1 MIKKLWEK
9 VVNFYIYSLFAG
21 PIALVL
27 LMSGDQDYIVNKM
40 GSTDYPLAN
49 LSSYRQK
56 ETIIKI
62 RLRNA
67 ALFVFD

>member
-27 LMSGDQDYIVNKM
+27 LMSGDQDYIVNKILTFYFM
-40 GSTDYPLAN
+40 GAMALA
-49 LSSYRQK
+49 
-56 ETIIKI
+56 IILWPI
-62 RLRNA
+62 L
-67 ALFVFD
+67 ALIGRKKRS

>member
-27 LMSGDQDYIVNKM
+27 LMSGDQDYIVNKILTVYFM
-40 GSTDYPLAN
+40 GALA
-49 LSSYRQK
+49 LAIVLWPILAFIGRKKRS
-56 ETIIKI
+56 
-62 RLRNA
+62 
-67 ALFVFD
+67 

>member
-27 LMSGDQDYIVNKM
+27 LMSGDQDYIVNKILTFYFM
-40 GSTDYPLAN
+40 GAMALA
-49 LSSYRQK
+49 
-56 ETIIKI
+56 IILWPI
-62 RLRNA
+62 L
-67 ALFVFD
+67 ALIGRKKR